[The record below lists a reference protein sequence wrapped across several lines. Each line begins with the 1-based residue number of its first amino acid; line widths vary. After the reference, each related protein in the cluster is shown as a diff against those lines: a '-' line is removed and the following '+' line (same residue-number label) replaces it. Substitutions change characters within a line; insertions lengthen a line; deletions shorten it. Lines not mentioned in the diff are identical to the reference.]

1 MTRKAGGLIASL
13 TLWDVVAMNIVAVTG
28 LRWISRSARLG
39 APSVTLWV
47 VAGLVFFVPLAA
59 VIAELSSRHPEQG
72 GIYAWARRAFG
83 PFHGFVCGWCMW
95 VNNLFYFPALL
106 LFAGANMLV
115 PLGAEGAAIADS
127 RWYSVTFVLGLLWLT
142 TFLNILGFS
151 AGKWIQHLGSV
162 ATWIPAALLIG
173 AGAIA
178 FATFGSAT
186 SFAPSELVPRDNF
199 IDTIGLWSSLCFAFS
214 GFEISSM
221 VGQEVHDP
229 RRTIPRSIVLSGIAI
244 TAIYILSS
252 ASVLIAVPA
261 SELAERSGIADAVEL
276 VGSRLGFAGL
286 GALIGV
292 LLCVGS
298 IGGTSSW
305 IAGAA
310 RVPFAAGVDAAM
322 PAAFARLHPNYRTPH
337 VALIVQAIA
346 TTVLFLASVFV
357 SIGGGKT
364 TIQEAYD
371 IMVNLTIL
379 VYFLPYLYLF
389 AAFIRLRT
397 IDKSMPQDDNTIVL
411 PGGALGAWVIAGC
424 GLLATLISMGLVFV
438 PPAGTQNVVNYE
450 ANLIGQ
456 AVVLIAI
463 GMALYLTA
471 KRQVA

>member
-1 MTRKAGGLIASL
+1 VTRKISGLITSL
-13 TLWDVVAMNIVAVTG
+13 TLWDVVAMNIVAVVG

-39 APSVTLWV
+39 APSVTLWIL
-47 VAGLVFFVPLAA
+47 ACLLFFIPLAA

-83 PFHGFVCGWCMW
+83 PAHGFVCGWCMW
-95 VNNLFYFPALL
+95 VNNLFYFPSLL
-106 LFAGANMLV
+106 LFGGANLLV
-115 PLGAEGAAIADS
+115 PLGADGAAIADS
-127 RWYSVTFVLGLLWLT
+127 RWYSVTFVLGFVWLT
-142 TFLNILGFS
+142 TFLNIFGFS
-151 AGKWIQHLGSV
+151 AGKWVQHIGSI
-162 ATWIPAALLIG
+162 ATWIPAVLLIG

-199 IDTIGLWSSLCFAFS
+199 MDTMSLWSSLCFAFS

-221 VGQEVHDP
+221 VGQEVYNP
-229 RRTIPRSIVLSGIAI
+229 RKTIPRSIVLSGIAI

-252 ASVLIAVPA
+252 TSVLVVVPA

-276 VGSRLGFAGL
+276 VGGRLGLAGL
-286 GALIGV
+286 GAMIG
-292 LLCVGS
+292 LLLFVGS

-322 PAAFARLHPNYRTPH
+322 PSAFAKLHDKYRTPH

-357 SIGGGKT
+357 SIGGGQT

-379 VYFLPYLYLF
+379 IYFLPYLYLF
-389 AAFIRLRT
+389 AAFIRLRS
-397 IDKSMPQDDNTIVL
+397 IDRTMPADENTVML
-411 PGGALGAWVIAGC
+411 PGGSLGAWLIAGC
-424 GLLATLISMGLVFV
+424 GLFATLIAMGLVFV
-438 PPAGTQNVVNYE
+438 PPTGTENVLNYE
-450 ANLIGQ
+450 VNLIGQ
-456 AVVLIAI
+456 AALLI
-463 GMALYLTA
+463 GVGLALY
-471 KRQVA
+471 VAARRRAA